1 MRYQKC
7 VGDRQLNHK
16 IILFFIFLFALLP
29 CRAHAYEN
37 VLFYRDSKVNYI
49 DLASTKCSFMIDDTY
64 TWSVSKVGATLKISA
79 LGLSKRGRL
88 TYCFCPGVDDTLYNL
103 SYSNSLKF
111 DDLYTNG
118 NQIANR
124 DTFIGLI
131 FNSSPVMHGADLLLN
146 DRSYEPLQLFV
157 RGGKGQQLF
166 VNEWTETDNA
176 SFQMIN
182 KFKYLTLNL
191 GYYNN
196 RYLTRE
202 KDSYSVG
209 LVFSHFNISYQKK
222 RLRVRFRYS

>member
-1 MRYQKC
+1 M
-7 VGDRQLNHK
+7 
-16 IILFFIFLFALLP
+16 
-29 CRAHAYEN
+29 
-37 VLFYRDSKVNYI
+37 
-49 DLASTKCSFMIDDTY
+49 
-64 TWSVSKVGATLKISA
+64 
-79 LGLSKRGRL
+79 
-88 TYCFCPGVDDTLYNL
+88 DDTLYNL

-124 DTFIGLI
+124 DTFIGAI

-209 LVFSHFNISYQKK
+209 LVFLILILVIKK
-222 RLRVRFRYS
+222 ETSRTFQIQPRNK